1 MTKCRVTCT
10 ISLFFLEKKS
20 EIWNAFTFFEK
31 WKVKQIFLSLFLRN
45 EKWNDL
51 LFHSFREVRVKLKYF
66 ETEIERWNFK
76 KKPREFSRNETLAG
90 YCIHPLVATWC
101 YIHLRWCF
109 FYTRYNTNST
119 YATQRNTRPR
129 VLNIDWPTA
138 LSDVSTGFHWINFD
152 TKKPF
157 NIHTTQHPPTY
168 GTTML
173 HPSEMVFFSLS
184 PSPSCSKSL

>member
-1 MTKCRVTCT
+1 M
-10 ISLFFLEKKS
+10 
-20 EIWNAFTFFEK
+20 
-31 WKVKQIFLSLFLRN
+31 LSLFSRN
-45 EKWNDL
+45 EKWNKYS
-51 LFHSFREVRVKLKYF
+51 FHSFREMKSEMIFCFTLF
-66 ETEIERWNFK
+66 EKWKWNWDTSRSRSRSEISKTILRILEKRDSRWF
-76 KKPREFSRNETLAG
+76 L
-90 YCIHPLVATWC
+90 HPSTRSNMVLHPSEMVFFLHSAQASVA
-101 YIHLRWCF
+101 LN
-109 FYTRYNTNST
+109 RYNINST

-138 LSDVSTGFHWINFD
+138 LCDVSTGFHWINFD

-184 PSPSCSKSL
+184 PSPSCSKLL